1 MKAVI
6 EIELDETWN
15 TDENIL
21 TRDILE
27 QAVNLSEGVRMKLIY
42 INTQHGKDYDKI
54 ESLVCN
60 YVGVDPDELKH
71 KTRKREVV
79 EARQLCH
86 YIAKSKGLGSLSSIG
101 FRFGR
106 KDHATVLHS
115 IRTVTNMLQTSRTF
129 RNQYESFIKSFN
141 DTKND
146 QTAKA

>member
-42 INTQHGKDYDKI
+42 INTQFDKEYSLV

-60 YVGVDPDELKH
+60 YVGIEPKEIKN
-71 KTRKREVV
+71 KTRKHEVV

-115 IRTVTNMLQTSRTF
+115 IRTVSNMLQTSRTF
-129 RNQYESFIKSFN
+129 RNQYESFINSFN
-141 DTKND
+141 DTE
-146 QTAKA
+146 TAKA